1 MPTNSSVLW
10 HAIACEQALR
20 GELRAVREGRESSPE
35 SPGAKG
41 SEHEKTVRGEGGGGG
56 ATLLSERL
64 EQATEELASSLSGRH
79 ACKCTKT
86 RNNGTQLPEHSG
98 KSPKNLVIQGLSRG
112 CKFVFTPLT

>member
-41 SEHEKTVRGEGGGGG
+41 SEHEKTVRGEGGAG
-56 ATLLSERL
+56 APLFYLNAWNRLLKSLLAVYRDGMLANAPKPGTTEHNSRSTPENPRKTL
-64 EQATEELASSLSGRH
+64 
-79 ACKCTKT
+79 
-86 RNNGTQLPEHSG
+86 
-98 KSPKNLVIQGLSRG
+98 
-112 CKFVFTPLT
+112 

>member
-41 SEHEKTVRGEGGGGG
+41 SEHEKTVRGGGG

-64 EQATEELASSLSGRH
+64 EQATVELASRLSGRH

-86 RNNGTQLPEHSG
+86 RNNGTQLQSTPENPR
-98 KSPKNLVIQGLSRG
+98 K
-112 CKFVFTPLT
+112 TW